1 MPAPPVGVVEALS
14 GGFEMVA
21 RQLLLVLLPLLVD
34 LLLWLGPRVTLQ
46 PAAQEFYQ
54 QVWLPYLEGQPTQ
67 VQEVY
72 KPTTAI
78 LADLAAESHP
88 QYLPMVGVPS
98 VLAQFAVRPYG
109 RSLAGLLTQTA
120 LEPGWPTTDLP
131 FEYQP
136 PVLTARSLA
145 EGAAIAVL
153 PTLVGT
159 MLGTLYLGM
168 IAYQVRDGRLRIAH
182 LLANLPNL
190 WLQLALF
197 AIIAPLIGLVML
209 TPFALMGAV
218 LESVNQAL
226 AGLALLAGMFMITW
240 LSIFLAFTVH
250 GVLMNERGLLAALWD
265 SVRLVQWN
273 MPATVTLLLVV
284 LVINGGLG
292 FVWSGPEPGSWLMLV
307 AVVGHAFSTTGLL
320 AATFVFYKD
329 RYRHWREMRA
339 ELLAEL
345 ERYRARQDG

>member
-14 GGFEMVA
+14 GGFETVA
-21 RQLLLVLLPLLVD
+21 RQLLLVLPPLLVD
-34 LLLWLGPRVTLQ
+34 LLLWLGPRITLQ

-54 QVWLPYLEGQPTQ
+54 QVWLPYLEGQPAQ

-78 LADLAAESHP
+78 LTDLAASPHL

-98 VLAQFAVRPYG
+98 VLAKFVIQPYS
-109 RSLAGLLTQTA
+109 RYLVGLLTQTA
-120 LEPGWPTTDLP
+120 LDTGWPTTDLP

-136 PVLTARSLA
+136 PVLTVRSVA
-145 EGAAIAVL
+145 EGAVIAVL
-153 PTLVGT
+153 PTLIGT

-168 IAYQVRDGRLRIAH
+168 IAYQVRDGRLRITH
-182 LLANLPNL
+182 LLANLPNF

-197 AIIAPLIGLVML
+197 TTIVLLTGLVML
-209 TPFALMGAV
+209 TPFALIGAA
-218 LESVNQAL
+218 LASVNQAL
-226 AGLALLAGMFMITW
+226 AALALLAGLLVVTW
-240 LSIFLAFTVH
+240 LIIFLIFTVH
-250 GVLMNERGLLAALWD
+250 GVLINERGLLAALWD

-273 MPATVTLLLVV
+273 MSATVMLGAAV
-284 LVINGGLG
+284 LVIVLGLR
-292 FVWSGPEPGSWLMLV
+292 FVWSGPEPGSWLMLA

-329 RYRHWREMRA
+329 RYRYWRERRA